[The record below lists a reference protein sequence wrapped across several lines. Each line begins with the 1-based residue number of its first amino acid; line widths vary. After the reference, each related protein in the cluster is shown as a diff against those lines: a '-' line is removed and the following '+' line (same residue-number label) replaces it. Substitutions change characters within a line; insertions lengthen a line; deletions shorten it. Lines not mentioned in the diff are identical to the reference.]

1 LFPNRSHVPE
11 KVSLSELMTGV
22 DLKPTLCMVSCFF
35 PSCCQ
40 RTPEFNPTRR
50 RGQHSLP

>member
-40 RTPEFNPTRR
+40 RTPGAGSEPVPTVRKN
-50 RGQHSLP
+50 